1 MLIEE
6 KDGDYFFFL
15 GTKIK
20 NIDPPLPRGISFFKK
35 NYNFKINIFFLLK

>member
-20 NIDPPLPRGISFFKK
+20 IGKK
-35 NYNFKINIFFLLK
+35 NYDQKHFSITIIFVQF